1 MSEGQPGAYIPKGP
15 ERTAAVLS
23 LILVGVLWSTAGV
36 LIKLVPW
43 SPLAIWSARSAIA
56 AVVLIAVARPSWR
69 GITRH
74 ELGAGLALAA
84 TTALFVAAN
93 KYTSAANAILIQYS
107 SPAWVALLGAWLLRE
122 RASRADWLTIAAAL
136 FGVVLFFLDRLTFA
150 HTFGN
155 LLAVAAGV
163 AFAGHAVLVRKLALL
178 GQSTLRAIILGHVL
192 AALLGAPALV
202 GEHALAFDGLAAIL
216 ALGLLQQALPG
227 LAYAWAMRR
236 VTAMEGML
244 LPTVE
249 PILSP
254 VWVWLVFDEQ
264 PGRWA
269 LLGGAIVVGAVTARA
284 ALAIRLARRPAGA

>member
-1 MSEGQPGAYIPKGP
+1 MSEGQPRAYIPKGP
-15 ERTAAVLS
+15 ERTAAVLA
-23 LILVGVLWSTAGV
+23 LVLVGVLWSTAGV
-36 LIKLVPW
+36 LIKAVPW
-43 SPLAIWSARSAIA
+43 PPLAIWSARSGIA
-56 AVVLIAVARPSWR
+56 ALLLIAVVRPSWR
-69 GITRH
+69 GISRH
-74 ELGAGLALAA
+74 ELGAGLTLAA

-93 KYTSAANAILIQYS
+93 KYTTAANAILIQYS

-136 FGVVLFFLDRLTFA
+136 VGVVLFFVDRLTFA

-155 LLAVAAGV
+155 LLAVATGV
-163 AFAGHAVLVRKLALL
+163 CFAGHAVLVRKLALL
-178 GQSTLRAIILGHVL
+178 GQSALRAIILGHLL

-202 GEHALAFDGLAAIL
+202 AAPGLALEGVAAVL

-244 LPTVE
+244 LPTIE

-254 VWVWLVFDEQ
+254 VWVWLMFGEQ

-269 LLGGAIVVGAVTARA
+269 LLGGVVVVGAVTARA
-284 ALAIRLARRPAGA
+284 TLAIRLARLPSG

>member
-1 MSEGQPGAYIPKGP
+1 MSESHPDAYIPKGP
-15 ERTAAVLS
+15 DRTSAVLA
-23 LILVGVLWSTAGV
+23 LVLVGVLWSTAGV

-56 AVVLIAVARPSWR
+56 ALVLIAVARPSWR

-74 ELGAGLALAA
+74 ELAAGFALAA

-93 KYTSAANAILIQYS
+93 KYTTAANAILIQYS
-107 SPAWVALLGAWLLRE
+107 SPAWVALLGAWLVRE

-136 FGVVLFFLDRLTFA
+136 VGVVLFFVDRLTLS

-155 LLAVAAGV
+155 LLAVAAGI
-163 AFAGHAVLVRKLALL
+163 AFAAHAVLMRKLALL
-178 GQSTLRAIILGHVL
+178 GQSTLRAIIVGHLL
-192 AALLGAPALV
+192 AAVLGAPALLSSSQL
-202 GEHALAFDGLAAIL
+202 GAEGLGAIL
-216 ALGLLQQALPG
+216 ALGFLQQALPG

-244 LPTVE
+244 LPTIE

-254 VWVWLVFDEQ
+254 VWVWLVFGEQ

-269 LLGGAIVVGAVTARA
+269 LLGGVIVVGAVTARA
-284 ALAIRLARRPAGA
+284 ALAIRLARRPSK

>member
-1 MSEGQPGAYIPKGP
+1 MSESHPDAYIPKGP
-15 ERTAAVLS
+15 ERTSAVLA
-23 LILVGVLWSTAGV
+23 LVLVGVLWSTAGV

-43 SPLAIWSARSAIA
+43 PPLAIWSARSAIA
-56 AVVLIAVARPSWR
+56 ALVLIAVARPSWR
-69 GITRH
+69 GISRH

-93 KYTSAANAILIQYS
+93 KYTTAANAILIQYS

-136 FGVVLFFLDRLTFA
+136 LGVVLFFLDRLTLA

-163 AFAGHAVLVRKLALL
+163 AFAAHAVLMRKLALL
-178 GQSTLRAIILGHVL
+178 GQSTLRAIIVGHLL
-192 AALLGAPALV
+192 AAVLGAPALLSAPML
-202 GEHALAFDGLAAIL
+202 GAEGLGAIL
-216 ALGLLQQALPG
+216 ALGFLQQALPG
-227 LAYAWAMRR
+227 LAYAWSMRR

-244 LPTVE
+244 LPTIE

-254 VWVWLVFDEQ
+254 VWVWLVFGEQ

-269 LLGGAIVVGAVTARA
+269 LLGGVIVVSAVTARA
-284 ALAIRLARRPAGA
+284 ALAIRLARRP

>member
-1 MSEGQPGAYIPKGP
+1 MSESHPDAYIPKGP
-15 ERTAAVLS
+15 ERTSAVLA
-23 LILVGVLWSTAGV
+23 LVLVGVLWSTAGV

-43 SPLAIWSARSAIA
+43 PPLAIWSARSAIA
-56 AVVLIAVARPSWR
+56 ALVLIAVARPSWR

-93 KYTSAANAILIQYS
+93 KYTTAANAILIQYS

-136 FGVVLFFLDRLTFA
+136 LGVVLFFLDRLTLA

-163 AFAGHAVLVRKLALL
+163 AFAAHAVLMRKLALL
-178 GQSTLRAIILGHVL
+178 GQSTLRAIIVGHLL
-192 AALLGAPALV
+192 AAVLGAPALLSAPML
-202 GEHALAFDGLAAIL
+202 GAEGLGAIL
-216 ALGLLQQALPG
+216 ALGFLQQALPG
-227 LAYAWAMRR
+227 LAYAWSMRR

-244 LPTVE
+244 LPTIE

-254 VWVWLVFDEQ
+254 VWVWLVFGEQ

-269 LLGGAIVVGAVTARA
+269 LLGGVIVVSAVTARA
-284 ALAIRLARRPAGA
+284 ALAIRLARRP